1 MRLHCQHPPKSTTTA
16 AQELAAEAVSFVASD
31 VNKIFEG
38 IQEIHYLWTAPFEAL
53 AILVLL
59 AALVGVYSLP
69 GRCQCCQCVLSVCAA
84 DVCCGCSVCCGCGCW
99 AQS

>member
-1 MRLHCQHPPKSTTTA
+1 MA
-16 AQELAAEAVSFVASD
+16 FVASD

-69 GRCQCCQCVLSVCAA
+69 GMLHRCCSCAQL
-84 DVCCGCSVCCGCGCW
+84 C
-99 AQS
+99 